1 MIVGLENLKEE
12 IKNKKLRD
20 FALAIVKYQNFKTNV
35 ALPKINYDCSD
46 NTKHSYFNCGIS
58 YLKTGVI
65 QKGIPSKLY
74 EYIDEFKK
82 QCVQPLT
89 PSRLEK
95 RRDFKPRKNRAAG
108 LSAIPPVARL
118 DIVKRQLIEPFEY
131 ALKCND
137 LFLHCKSRDFAEGYL
152 KALSDKGENTDNYK
166 LVAITISDI

>member
-46 NTKHSYFNCGIS
+46 NTKMSYFNCGIS
-58 YLKTGVI
+58 YLKTGVMH
-65 QKGIPSKLY
+65 KGIPSKLY

-89 PSRLEK
+89 PSILEQRQEK
-95 RRDFKPRKNRAAG
+95 KARNKAAG

-118 DIVKRQLIEPFEY
+118 DIVKMPLIEHFEY
-131 ALKCND
+131 ALKCNNQ
-137 LFLHCKSRDFAEGYL
+137 FLLCRSKDFAEGYL
-152 KALSDKGENTDNYK
+152 EALKDKGENADNYK
-166 LVAITISDI
+166 IVAVTVSDL